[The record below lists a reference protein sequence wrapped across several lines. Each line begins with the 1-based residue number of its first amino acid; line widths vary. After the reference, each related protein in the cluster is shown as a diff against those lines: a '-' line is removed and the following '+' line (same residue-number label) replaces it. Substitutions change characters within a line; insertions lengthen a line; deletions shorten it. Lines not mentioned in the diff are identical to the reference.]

1 MQDTQPAFSLFHQK
15 LSILYDKHFP
25 KTRVKLKYN
34 NKKPWLSDGLR
45 NAIKQKNK
53 LYIKSIRIRTAQ
65 NETRYKTYRNHL
77 KRILYKAEKDY
88 YSNLISANKSN
99 MKKTWSILKGII
111 NKKKRLQIQSR
122 FKLNNGSVTTDK
134 TIICE
139 KFNNFFIGVGPTLA
153 NKIPQQSRTPS
164 SYLGNSSINSM
175 FLVPVSIEE
184 ITSMIQG
191 LKNSAPGHDDITADA
206 LRLCLPSITSPLV
219 YILNLSLSQGV
230 FPDELKIV
238 NVIPLYKAD
247 DRMCFSNYLPVSLLC
262 ILSKVF
268 EKVMYNRLIS
278 FLEFNKILIE
288 NQFGFRKKCSTYMAL
303 AVLIDKVIKSL
314 ESGDYMIGVFLDF
327 SKAFDTVDHDI
338 LLKKLCHYGIRDT
351 GLKWFQSYLSEWKQY
366 VTYNDTKSS
375 IKSIR
380 CGVPQGS
387 ILGPLLFLIYINDLV
402 SVCQHTMP
410 ILFADDTNLF
420 INGDNLLQ
428 MVQTLNAELDDIS
441 NWLKAN
447 KLFLNVKKTHYMIL
461 TSKRTP
467 KPDHVIKI
475 EGHKLDE
482 VQNTKFLGVYLDNK
496 ISWKHHIDYISGKV
510 SRAIGMIVKARKF
523 LTCESLKTLYYSF
536 VYPFLIYC
544 NHVWGKACPTSLK
557 KLIML
562 QKKIVRI
569 ICGVNARTSC
579 DPLFDELGFLRF
591 VDINRYL
598 IARFMYRWYLNDVPD
613 LFHDFFT
620 PVSEVHSHFTRQSE
634 GLFIP
639 TFKTNLGKTC
649 LSYRGPFIWNK
660 ILRLKINL
668 DTSEAVFMKTLK
680 HCVKIGLLS
689 D

>member
-1 MQDTQPAFSLFHQK
+1 
-15 LSILYDKHFP
+15 
-25 KTRVKLKYN
+25 
-34 NKKPWLSDGLR
+34 
-45 NAIKQKNK
+45 
-53 LYIKSIRIRTAQ
+53 
-65 NETRYKTYRNHL
+65 
-77 KRILYKAEKDY
+77 
-88 YSNLISANKSN
+88 

-111 NKKKRLQIQSR
+111 NKKKSLQIQSR
-122 FKLNNGSVTTDK
+122 FKLNDGSVTTDK

-164 SYLGNSSINSM
+164 SYLGNSLINSM

-184 ITSMIQG
+184 ITSMIKG

-230 FPDELKIV
+230 FPDELKIA

-247 DRMCFSNYLPVSLLC
+247 DRMCFNNYRPVSLLC

-303 AVLIDKVIKSL
+303 AVLIDKVLKSL

-351 GLKWFQSYLSEWKQY
+351 GLKWFQSYLSERKQY

-428 MVQTLNAELDDIS
+428 MVQTLNAELDNIS

-447 KLFLNVKKTHYMIL
+447 KLSLNVKK
-461 TSKRTP
+461 
-467 KPDHVIKI
+467 
-475 EGHKLDE
+475 
-482 VQNTKFLGVYLDNK
+482 
-496 ISWKHHIDYISGKV
+496 
-510 SRAIGMIVKARKF
+510 
-523 LTCESLKTLYYSF
+523 
-536 VYPFLIYC
+536 
-544 NHVWGKACPTSLK
+544 
-557 KLIML
+557 KLI
-562 QKKIVRI
+562 I
-569 ICGVNARTSC
+569 
-579 DPLFDELGFLRF
+579 
-591 VDINRYL
+591 
-598 IARFMYRWYLNDVPD
+598 
-613 LFHDFFT
+613 
-620 PVSEVHSHFTRQSE
+620 
-634 GLFIP
+634 
-639 TFKTNLGKTC
+639 
-649 LSYRGPFIWNK
+649 
-660 ILRLKINL
+660 
-668 DTSEAVFMKTLK
+668 
-680 HCVKIGLLS
+680 
-689 D
+689 

>member
-1 MQDTQPAFSLFHQK
+1 M
-15 LSILYDKHFP
+15 
-25 KTRVKLKYN
+25 RVKLKYN

-53 LYIKSIRIRTAQ
+53 LYIKSIKIRTAQ
-65 NETRYKTYRNHL
+65 NETRYKTYRNYL
-77 KRILYKAEKDY
+77 KRILNKAEKDY

-99 MKKTWSILKGII
+99 MKKMVYF
-111 NKKKRLQIQSR
+111 KRYYQQEKSLQIQSR
-122 FKLNNGSVTTDK
+122 FKLNDGSVTTDK

-139 KFNNFFIGVGPTLA
+139 KINDFFIGVGPTLA

-164 SYLGNSSINSM
+164 SYLGNSLINLV

-219 YILNLSLSQGV
+219 YILNLSLTQGV
-230 FPDELKIV
+230 FPDELKIA

-247 DRMCFSNYLPVSLLC
+247 DRMCFNNYRPVSLLC

-338 LLKKLCHYGIRDT
+338 LLKKICHYGIRDT
-351 GLKWFQSYLSEWKQY
+351 GLKWFHSYLSERKQY
-366 VTYNDTKSS
+366 VTYNETKSS

-387 ILGPLLFLIYINDLV
+387 IFGPLLFLIYINDLV
-402 SVCQHTMP
+402 SVCQRTMP

-428 MVQTLNAELDDIS
+428 MVQTLNAELDNIS

-447 KLFLNVKKTHYMIL
+447 KLSLNVKKNH
-461 TSKRTP
+461 
-467 KPDHVIKI
+467 
-475 EGHKLDE
+475 
-482 VQNTKFLGVYLDNK
+482 
-496 ISWKHHIDYISGKV
+496 
-510 SRAIGMIVKARKF
+510 
-523 LTCESLKTLYYSF
+523 
-536 VYPFLIYC
+536 LI
-544 NHVWGKACPTSLK
+544 
-557 KLIML
+557 I
-562 QKKIVRI
+562 
-569 ICGVNARTSC
+569 
-579 DPLFDELGFLRF
+579 
-591 VDINRYL
+591 
-598 IARFMYRWYLNDVPD
+598 
-613 LFHDFFT
+613 
-620 PVSEVHSHFTRQSE
+620 
-634 GLFIP
+634 
-639 TFKTNLGKTC
+639 
-649 LSYRGPFIWNK
+649 
-660 ILRLKINL
+660 
-668 DTSEAVFMKTLK
+668 
-680 HCVKIGLLS
+680 
-689 D
+689 